1 MYDFC
6 PLYNLGRYE
15 EALATCDLAL
25 KKTDNPNSLQQPY
38 SKKATV
44 LNKLGRHEEAL
55 ENANKALEA
64 NSKDPLAINAKKE
77 ALELLKK

>member
-25 KKTDNPNSLQQPY
+25 KKRIILIVFNNLIQ
-38 SKKATV
+38 KK
-44 LNKLGRHEEAL
+44 
-55 ENANKALEA
+55 
-64 NSKDPLAINAKKE
+64 
-77 ALELLKK
+77 LLY